1 VDNPFAARRVVS
13 RRRDGWLVG
22 WLVVTNKH
30 ILTRARVECDP
41 TRRERTQPK
50 DPIRLVLVVMSTDD
64 RDRDGDDDSRWH
76 VVAPATALQRPDA
89 RLPLCVD
96 GRHVIALRTPRG
108 ALRCVDATCYHMGG
122 PLLRADIEEVPGKGE
137 CVSCPWHRYHIAL
150 DTGER
155 VYRDLSGETRCI
167 AGKQRVHEIE
177 EVTNGDDSSSVGV
190 IRVRLSVDG
199 EWESDRY
206 AKKAPPPSVSAGYG
220 GGMPR
225 SGEVFAARGMMGKNF
240 ADGVKREFGPGARSS
255 GMKSM
260 VAQSMRGGDGV
271 APWAVGGG
279 DEEGRATGAG
289 VGGSGMSV
297 RKVRKRVAF
306 ATDEEEND
314 SEVH

>member
-1 VDNPFAARRVVS
+1 MRARISRDEREETHRHERTNERIVVLL
-13 RRRDGWLVG
+13 LVG
-22 WLVVTNKH
+22 
-30 ILTRARVECDP
+30 
-41 TRRERTQPK
+41 
-50 DPIRLVLVVMSTDD
+50 MSTDN
-64 RDRDGDDDSRWH
+64 RDDDSGWH

-108 ALRCVDATCYHMGG
+108 VLRCVDATCYHMGG

-177 EVTNGDDSSSVGV
+177 EVMNGDSSSSSGGGGV

-206 AKKAPPPSVSAGYG
+206 ANKAPPPSVSAGYG

-225 SGEVFAARGMMGKNF
+225 SGEVFAARGMMGKYVAN
-240 ADGVKREFGPGARSS
+240 GVKREFGPGARSS
-255 GMKSM
+255 GVKSM

-271 APWAVGGG
+271 APWAVRGG
-279 DEEGRATGAG
+279 DDEGRSTGAG

-297 RKVRKRVAF
+297 RKVRKRVVF
-306 ATDEEEND
+306 ATDEEDNG
-314 SEVH
+314 SEAPR

>member
-1 VDNPFAARRVVS
+1 MRARIS
-13 RRRDGWLVG
+13 RDEREETHRHERTNERIVLL
-22 WLVVTNKH
+22 LVVG
-30 ILTRARVECDP
+30 
-41 TRRERTQPK
+41 
-50 DPIRLVLVVMSTDD
+50 MSTDN
-64 RDRDGDDDSRWH
+64 RDDDSGWH

-108 ALRCVDATCYHMGG
+108 VLRCVDATCYHMGG

-167 AGKQRVHEIE
+167 AKKQRVHEIE
-177 EVTNGDDSSSVGV
+177 EVMNDDSSSASGGGGV

-206 AKKAPPPSVSAGYG
+206 ANKAPPPSVSAGYI

-225 SGEVFAARGMMGKNF
+225 SGEVFASRGLMGKYV

-255 GMKSM
+255 VVKSM

-271 APWAVGGG
+271 APWAVRG
-279 DEEGRATGAG
+279 DDDKGRSTGAR

-297 RKVRKRVAF
+297 RKVRKHVVF
-306 ATDEEEND
+306 ATDEEENG
-314 SEVH
+314 SEAPR

>member
-1 VDNPFAARRVVS
+1 VIPHTCARVS
-13 RRRDGWLVG
+13 RDGREETHRNARTNERSRVFHLV
-22 WLVVTNKH
+22 
-30 ILTRARVECDP
+30 
-41 TRRERTQPK
+41 
-50 DPIRLVLVVMSTDD
+50 VVMSTDTK
-64 RDRDGDDDSRWH
+64 DDDSGWH
-76 VVAPATALQRPDA
+76 VVAPATALQRPDT

-108 ALRCVDATCYHMGG
+108 VLRCVDATCYHMGG

-177 EVTNGDDSSSVGV
+177 EVMRADSSSSSSGGGV

-206 AKKAPPPSVSAGYG
+206 ANKAPPPSVSAGYG
-220 GGMPR
+220 GGIAR
-225 SGEVFAARGMMGKNF
+225 SGEVFAARGMMGKYV

-271 APWAVGGG
+271 APWAVRGE
-279 DEEGRATGAG
+279 DDEGRSTGAG

-297 RKVRKRVAF
+297 RKVRKHVAF
-306 ATDEEEND
+306 ATDEEENS
-314 SEVH
+314 SEAR